1 MPGAIGLCEST
12 VLNSAAFKVLA
23 PIGVLLTHLQLY
35 KEPFASHHSSAGL
48 DGGKTLL

>member
-12 VLNSAAFKVLA
+12 VLNSAACKALA

-35 KEPFASHHSSAGL
+35 KEPFTSQL
-48 DGGKTLL
+48 VLMCGGKTLL